1 MDPDATE
8 VTYASQGPNQSASLG
23 RIGETPHTSPTQEI
37 QLIQRMAAGDEN
49 ALGELYDRWRNIVFA
64 LAARIVGDARDAEEV
79 LEDAFWQ
86 AWRQAP
92 RYDASRG
99 TVGTWLLTIARSR
112 ALDRVRAQSRRLPVD
127 ERLDAESELEP
138 ERDSGEPLER
148 ADERR
153 IVRVALDELP
163 KEQRQ
168 TLELAYFEGLS
179 QSEIAK
185 RTGEP
190 LGTIKTR
197 MRLALRKMRERLSVL
212 RDEGVAR

>member
-8 VTYASQGPNQSASLG
+8 VTYASQGPNQSASPG

-138 ERDSGEPLER
+138 EPDSGEPLER